1 VWERGNHRGCGG
13 GSVVEC
19 SSWTAGQHEW
29 GVAAAGGG
37 ATEGRW
43 AVGQLGSWVAAPFGV
58 CSWIA
63 LNVKE
68 TACPPSSAGCPC
80 VWAWPILWQPGHW
93 RVGME
98 GFARDTAPLVRHFII

>member
-1 VWERGNHRGCGG
+1 VWERGNTGASEGERGR
-13 GSVVEC
+13 VLILD
-19 SSWTAGQHEW
+19 
-29 GVAAAGGG
+29 GG
-37 ATEGRW
+37 ATRVGRGTSRRGATGGRW